1 MKKDN
6 QPLVVDSEILFFS
19 LPLSL
24 PTPQRRERVL
34 LALQRICQC
43 LRKLENNWES
53 NETIIRRVKW
63 IQLLNVAFSFLF
75 HLYYLHSSLRGKLL
89 LETFFFILTTSQEKI
104 CLEGNNCKVYT
115 QDINRKAAISFKEFY
130 RRRGK
135 RKERKRTLQK
145 NTFPVICFC
154 YNQLNKHF
162 AQIMV
167 SNILACYLTDFIMKL
182 IS

>member
-1 MKKDN
+1 MWIPKF
-6 QPLVVDSEILFFS
+6 SLFFFLYLS
-19 LPLSL
+19 LPL
-24 PTPQRRERVL
+24 REGKGYLVL

-43 LRKLENNWES
+43 LRKLENNREP
-53 NETIIRRVKW
+53 NKTIIRRVKW

-89 LETFFFILTTSQEKI
+89 LETFFKKILTTSQEKI

-130 RRRGK
+130 RRRGEK
-135 RKERKRTLQK
+135 KKRKRTLQK
-145 NTFPVICFC
+145 NTFPVTIFVFAT
-154 YNQLNKHF
+154 NQLNKHF
-162 AQIMV
+162 AQIMA
-167 SNILACYLTDFIMKL
+167 NILPCYLTDFIMKL